1 MSEYNFFQPT
11 IENSTTKMS
20 NFGADVV
27 GPRMDSDY
35 TRTSLGFADKDNLSD
50 QNVITED
57 TGIGQ
62 NVDGRSIN
70 IEHNP
75 YLIGSSLKRTRD
87 DQLFRMEMTD
97 NRGTSIDMP
106 KFDVMDRKVLD
117 ATGMVAGKN
126 WPSEGWRSFGGKY
139 DFIPYQ
145 GGGVH

>member
-20 NFGADVV
+20 NFGANVV
-27 GPRMDSDY
+27 GPRMGSDY

-57 TGIGQ
+57 TGMGQ

-106 KFDVMDRKVLD
+106 KFDVMDRKTLD